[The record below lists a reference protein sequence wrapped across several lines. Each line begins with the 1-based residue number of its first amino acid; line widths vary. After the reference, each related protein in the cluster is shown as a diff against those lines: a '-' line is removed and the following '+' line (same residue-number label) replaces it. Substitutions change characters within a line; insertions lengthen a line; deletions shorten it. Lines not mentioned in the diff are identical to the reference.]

1 MEFNDNFTWT
11 EDSITGDVDFE
22 IIWTCEAYPNKLTYT

>member
-1 MEFNDNFTWT
+1 MEFENDNFTWT

-22 IIWTCEAYPNKLTYT
+22 IIWTLSAVLSAME

>member
-1 MEFNDNFTWT
+1 MEFNDNFTWA

-22 IIWTCEAYPNKLTYT
+22 EIWELYE